1 MALLLTRHN
10 NLRVKANAWITY
22 GKTKRTWF
30 KGCLT
35 YTEPTK
41 TDANSKH
48 GASTARREESNSKK
62 CDIFATLLPSLYRIF
77 LTNSYKFFY
86 KSRNTRGSG
95 KFKVNV
101 LNYINKRPA
110 KTDFYRGKRGRSSQ
124 FLAVLLHSSC
134 ERFFVHLFWHGNPK
148 YFIYSGVTHA

>member
-1 MALLLTRHN
+1 MNGILNNSRDAARAWTTCFGIKQSWSRVYTKCIQNKTANLSRLGPSFAKAGAL
-10 NLRVKANAWITY
+10 I
-22 GKTKRTWF
+22 
-30 KGCLT
+30 
-35 YTEPTK
+35 
-41 TDANSKH
+41 
-48 GASTARREESNSKK
+48 SKK

-101 LNYINKRPA
+101 LNYINKRAA
-110 KTDFYRGKRGRSSQ
+110 KTDFYRGKRGKSSQ

-134 ERFFVHLFWHGNPK
+134 ERFFIHLFWHGRPK
-148 YFIYSGVTHA
+148 NIIYSEMINA